1 MVIHPGAGFGG
12 GAVVVAADDFAD
24 GFWGCNGVAKLL
36 FGFDNVTTGTVVF
49 AFAEADLRGAATIN
63 NGGGFGF
70 NFVTKAVVAVGDGMF
85 ERGAG
90 FDGFG
95 LQQAFEVPLVI

>member
-1 MVIHPGAGFGG
+1 MTSLTVLA
-12 GAVVVAADDFAD
+12 
-24 GFWGCNGVAKLL
+24 GCNGVAKLL
-36 FGFDNVTTGTVVF
+36 FGFCNIAAGAVVN
-49 AFAEADLRGAATIN
+49 AFAEAGLWVLPPSTMAVVC
-63 NGGGFGF
+63 GF

-95 LQQAFEVPLVI
+95 LQQAFEVAAGDIGEAGVSGVGYW